1 MRVLI
6 WVRPAL
12 REELNMRLLLLTLTM
27 AASAAGC
34 LAQDWEFG
42 GGVGYGWT
50 LDTSVTGAPNA
61 QVGNAPRGAFT
72 VVLAENPHDYI
83 GGELQ
88 YLFRPGG
95 TQLRSNGVAETAL
108 GYSNVVVYNLLVHMT
123 PRESTFRPF
132 VGAGAG
138 IKVYTNSDFLQPQPL
153 ADVAFLAR
161 GTQVEPA
168 ISLEGG
174 AKYLLP
180 HHIQLRLEMR
190 VYTTPTPN
198 DLVKPIYPSRTKGW
212 IFDLTPMASVAYVF

>member
-1 MRVLI
+1 
-6 WVRPAL
+6 
-12 REELNMRLLLLTLTM
+12 MRLILLTF
-27 AASAAGC
+27 AISASVAGC
-34 LAQDWEFG
+34 FAQDWEFG
-42 GGVGYGWT
+42 GGVGYGWV
-50 LDTSVTGAPNA
+50 LDTALTGAPKA
-61 QVGNAPRGAFT
+61 QVGLAPRGVFT
-72 VVLAENPHDYI
+72 VALGENPHNYI

-95 TQLRSNGVAETAL
+95 TQLRSNGTVETAS
-108 GYSNVVVYNLLVHMT
+108 GYSNVIVYNMLVHMT

-138 IKVYTNSDFLQPQPL
+138 IKIYTNSDLLLPQPL
-153 ADVAFLAR
+153 VSVAFLAP

-180 HHIQLRLEMR
+180 HHVQLRLEMR
-190 VYTTPTPN
+190 AYTTPTPN